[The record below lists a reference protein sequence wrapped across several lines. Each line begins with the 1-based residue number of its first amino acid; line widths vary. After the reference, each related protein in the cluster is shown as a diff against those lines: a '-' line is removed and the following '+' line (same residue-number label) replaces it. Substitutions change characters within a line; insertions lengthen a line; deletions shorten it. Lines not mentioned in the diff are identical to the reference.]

1 MPWMPWAPVGPRR
14 PLSPRSADTVLLLMS
29 IFWIAPFLICGLPTL
44 FFGSALTAAKD
55 VPPSAKNRAR
65 YATKWPRTC
74 FPISFKFPPWVQVT
88 RCPPDGGPARFPRKD
103 ECGVRR
109 SHGYD
114 ELMSQLTPEVDP
126 NEPPQLPR
134 DFRDYEPIQPR
145 GTDWREVRRKI
156 WAPFAAIGAFIAKFG
171 VGILKFKF
179 LFGLFI
185 SFGAYLWY
193 GGVAFAIG
201 LIGLIFIHEMGH
213 WLQAKRQGL
222 PVSAPLF
229 IPLLGASI
237 FLKEHPES
245 AWREFQLAIAG
256 PLLGSLGA
264 LGVYAVAVAEDSNR
278 LRAIA
283 FLGFFINLFNL
294 LPVVP
299 LDGGRIV
306 AAIHPALWVL
316 GLVALLALVI
326 FRPNGILVLILVFAG
341 LELWQRWKTRQLAGS
356 GAYYSVLPWQR
367 LTAAVSYF
375 GLAALLVLGMHAT
388 HVPHQF

>member
-1 MPWMPWAPVGPRR
+1 MCHPTRRTAPGTRR
-14 PLSPRSADTVLLLMS
+14 N
-29 IFWIAPFLICGLPTL
+29 G
-44 FFGSALTAAKD
+44 
-55 VPPSAKNRAR
+55 RAR
-65 YATKWPRTC
+65 GSRSSSST
-74 FPISFKFPPWVQVT
+74 PPWDQRT
-88 RCPPDGGPARFPRKD
+88 WSPSGRRGAQFAWGTMNAASDGTIAAG
-103 ECGVRR
+103 
-109 SHGYD
+109 GYD
-114 ELMSQLTPEVDP
+114 ESVSQLTPKVDP
-126 NEPPQLPR
+126 NQPPELPR
-134 DFRDYEPIQPR
+134 EFRDYEPIQPR
-145 GTDWREVRRKI
+145 GTDWREIGRKI

-185 SFGAYLWY
+185 SFGAYVWFGGLWF
-193 GGVAFAIG
+193 GVG
-201 LIGLIFIHEMGH
+201 LIGLIFVHEMGH
-213 WLQAKRQGL
+213 WLEAKRQGL

-229 IPLLGASI
+229 IPFLGASI
-237 FLKEHPES
+237 FLKEHPAS

-316 GLVALLALVI
+316 GLLALLALV
-326 FRPNGILVLILVFAG
+326 L
-341 LELWQRWKTRQLAGS
+341 
-356 GAYYSVLPWQR
+356 
-367 LTAAVSYF
+367 
-375 GLAALLVLGMHAT
+375 
-388 HVPHQF
+388 